1 MPRHHARASRRAA
14 RRRRDRGGAES
25 SPYSKLR
32 DIALSWLIRCDTH
45 QVKARAIYLLWRDVS
60 EISEYAGPSEA
71 SCSCVIAR
79 GRPLLGDVV
88 LSGRW
93 HPAARRPAPGR
104 RRRHRGGPRHVLL
117 LPGLSLRVSPHAA
130 SHGARAHEAEG
141 GRRHYGKRVASAR
154 ARAQRAHRAV
164 CVCRDKAALS
174 LTRARAPRP
183 RRGAHSRRRIG
194 RAGTKLRRCVQMPS
208 AATARHC
215 TKCSRRARP
224 TSR

>member
-1 MPRHHARASRRAA
+1 MPRHHARASRRVA

-32 DIALSWLIRCDTH
+32 DIALSWLIRCIPGEG
-45 QVKARAIYLLWRDVS
+45 ARYFGAMCRDLRTQALLRRAAPCDRAATS
-60 EISEYAGPSEA
+60 
-71 SCSCVIAR
+71 AR
-79 GRPLLGDVV
+79 RCG

-93 HPAARRPAPGR
+93 HPAARRPAPGAD
-104 RRRHRGGPRHVLL
+104 GVIAAGRHVLL

-141 GRRHYGKRVASAR
+141 GRRHMVACAPR
-154 ARAQRAHRAV
+154 ARVQRAHRAV
-164 CVCRDKAALS
+164 CVSHKAALS
-174 LTRARAPRP
+174 HARAAARD
-183 RRGAHSRRRIG
+183 GAHSRRRIG
-194 RAGTKLRRCVQMPS
+194 RRGQNRGAVSKCR